1 MFVPHLGRLSQPH
14 MTVNFEIPGE
24 EGICNMSL
32 ICAVENAGLDV
43 TYTWISWEDGADT
56 AHEGSILRAFWRPG
70 DKVASYTCR
79 ASNPVSNI
87 TSRPI
92 QAGSFCAG
100 TGVPETAPE
109 PLKGLRVTTP
119 LEPNPS
125 RRDFTPGLGRGLPFP
140 HAPSFQRSLL
150 VPSRL
155 RLLPRSQPLRFCE

>member
-1 MFVPHLGRLSQPH
+1 MFLPHLGRLSQPH

-24 EGICNMSL
+24 EGACNMSL
-32 ICAVENAGLDV
+32 ICSVENAGLDV

-109 PLKGLRVTTP
+109 PLQGPRVTTP

-140 HAPSFQRSLL
+140 RAPSFQRFLL

-155 RLLPRSQPLRFCE
+155 RLLPR